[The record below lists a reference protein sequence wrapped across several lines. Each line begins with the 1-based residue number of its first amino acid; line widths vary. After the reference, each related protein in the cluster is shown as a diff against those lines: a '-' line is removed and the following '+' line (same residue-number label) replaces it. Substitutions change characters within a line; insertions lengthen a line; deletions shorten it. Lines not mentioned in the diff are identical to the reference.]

1 MGHGRRAA
9 AAPSSRWTRF
19 VLDWLQSVAS
29 SVLIDGLLPS
39 SRADIATEG
48 YA

>member
-1 MGHGRRAA
+1 
-9 AAPSSRWTRF
+9 
-19 VLDWLQSVAS
+19 VLDWLQSVPAFRLILLLRLGPVGKLS
-29 SVLIDGLLPS
+29 LTVLIDGLLPS